1 MMETDKKHKLDV
13 KDWIIIAFGI
23 IILLLGIGCAI
34 YYHKFQKAEE
44 QIIIWNDSTY
54 FYKNKYDEEY
64 IAKNTYIL
72 KANQLQKYNDEL
84 YKEYKSL
91 KDNPIVITKT
101 EVVTNIDSVN
111 TNTHNA
117 TSNDVLLA
125 WCWDASDKDYYK
137 ISGGSTANFNNPDSS
152 KTFIENM
159 QVNANLTLD
168 VIDNGEQ
175 LAVIAKSDNPYMNL
189 GVKQS
194 VIIDP
199 LNSPT
204 LKNYYKPKRW
214 GLSVYLGTSINVGYD
229 PIHNNIGI
237 NFGPSAGFAI
247 TYDFVQW

>member
-1 MMETDKKHKLDV
+1 MSETNEKYKLDV
-13 KDWIIIAFGI
+13 KDWIIIALGI
-23 IILLLGIGCAI
+23 IILLFGIGCGI
-34 YYHKFQKAEE
+34 YYHKYQKAEG
-44 QIIIWNDSTY
+44 QMIIWNDSAY
-54 FYKNKYDEEY
+54 IYKNKYDEEY
-64 IAKNTYIL
+64 AAKNTYIL
-72 KANQLQKYNDEL
+72 KAEQLQAYNDEL

-111 TNTHNA
+111 TNTHNV
-117 TSNDVLLA
+117 TSNDTLLA

-137 ISGGSTANFNNPDSS
+137 ISGESTANFNDPDSS

-199 LNSPT
+199 MNSPT

-214 GLSVYLGTSINVGYD
+214 GLSVYLGAGVNVGYD
-229 PIHNNIGI
+229 PIHNGLGI
-237 NFGPSAGFAI
+237 NFGPSAGIAV
-247 TYDFVQW
+247 TYDLVQW